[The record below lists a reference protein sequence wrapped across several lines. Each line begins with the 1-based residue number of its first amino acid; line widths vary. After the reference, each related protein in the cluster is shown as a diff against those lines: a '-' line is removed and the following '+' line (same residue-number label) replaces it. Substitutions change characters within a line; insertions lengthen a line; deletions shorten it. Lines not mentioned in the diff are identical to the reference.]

1 MLPGAAW
8 TRVLPLNVPRDHP
21 TSLPYFARPDIAS
34 SHYTLRDRRF
44 QGLPHSSGAF
54 DAIARLRV
62 GAAGAYVRTPVGRRE
77 SALPYG
83 YELRELEV
91 LPPVSVAA
99 TPSLR
104 IVRPESSGQAIA
116 VRVSVANRTMR
127 PLEGEVRLLLPD
139 GWRASPAS
147 HTLALAAGSAD
158 AHVGFEVRPGAL
170 GETGHEIR
178 AVVGVDGR
186 EYRAGIQTIRQRDL
200 GLQYLERPA
209 VTTVRAVNVQT
220 VPDLRIGYVMGVGD
234 EVPAAIRELGAAVDL
249 LDAATLA
256 SGPLGTYDT
265 IVTGTRAYAVRADLR
280 AHNGRL
286 LDYVRGGGNLVVLYN
301 TPEFVPEEFAPLP
314 ASLPGNAE
322 EICEEDAPVTILAGD
337 HAVMTRPNRIT
348 PADFDGWIEQRGS
361 KFFASWDPGY
371 TRVLSSHDRGQPPQH
386 GGFLTARVG
395 KGHYTYMAYAL
406 HRQLPAGVP
415 GAYRL
420 LANLL
425 ALGRTD
431 D

>member
-1 MLPGAAW
+1 VAALRFGT
-8 TRVLPLNVPRDHP
+8 TRVTARVPV
-21 TSLPYFARPDIAS
+21 L
-34 SHYTLRDRRF
+34 
-44 QGLPHSSGAF
+44 
-54 DAIARLRV
+54 
-62 GAAGAYVRTPVGRRE
+62 RRE

-91 LPPVSVAA
+91 LPPVSVSVAPA
-99 TPSLR
+99 LHV
-104 IVRPESSGQAIA
+104 IRPGHAGDPVQLA
-116 VRVSVANRTMR
+116 VAVANRTR
-127 PLEGEVRLLLPD
+127 QPLDGEVRLEVPD
-139 GWRASPAS
+139 GWQVSPAS
-147 HTLALAAGSAD
+147 RRLTFAARGAP
-158 AHVGFEVRPGAL
+158 AQAAFEVRPGPL
-170 GETGHEIR
+170 GDAAHEIH
-178 AVVGVDGR
+178 AVAQVNGR
-186 EYRAGIQTIRQRDL
+186 DYHAGIHAIRQRDL

-209 VTTVRAVNVQT
+209 VAKVRSVDVQT
-220 VPDLRIGYVMGVGD
+220 VPDLRVGYVMGVGD
-234 EVPAAIRELGAAVDL
+234 ELPAAIRALGAAVDL
-249 LDAATLA
+249 LDAAALA
-256 SGPLGTYDT
+256 SAPLDRYDT
-265 IVTGTRAYAVRADLR
+265 VVTGTRAYAVRADLR

-286 LDYVRGGGNLVVLYN
+286 LEYVRGGGNLVVLYN

-322 EICEEDAPVTILAGD
+322 EICEEDAPVTILAAD

-371 TRVLSSHDRGQPPQH
+371 TPVLSSHDRGQPPQH

-406 HRQLPAGVP
+406 HRQVPAGVP

-425 ALGRTD
+425 ALGRTVE
-431 D
+431 